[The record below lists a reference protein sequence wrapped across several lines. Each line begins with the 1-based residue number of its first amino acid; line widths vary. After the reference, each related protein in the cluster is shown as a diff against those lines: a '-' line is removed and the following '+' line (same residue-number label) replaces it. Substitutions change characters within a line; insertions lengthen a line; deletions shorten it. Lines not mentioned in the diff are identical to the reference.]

1 MSIALSNE
9 IYLYASS
16 AGTSNSLDWTI
27 EQARRCL
34 LAEEE
39 VQIVQKKKHALLK
52 NYTVQK
58 AQQKISEFS
67 RRYTSYQF
75 NMQKNIWVFCVISEG
90 SSDLIVQL
98 IDKSFEPPRGSVSS
112 DQPYICIHFTQVED
126 DVKLTYR
133 LRWKKWKWPLI
144 ISGMVL
150 YFAIPLI
157 LLCMSEHT
165 IASYALILF
174 GACIFFTWLIRNI
187 CHDRLTLRVF
197 RELLYKN
204 FDDIQ
209 FYP

>member
-1 MSIALSNE
+1 M
-9 IYLYASS
+9 
-16 AGTSNSLDWTI
+16 
-27 EQARRCL
+27 
-34 LAEEE
+34 
-39 VQIVQKKKHALLK
+39 
-52 NYTVQK
+52 
-58 AQQKISEFS
+58 
-67 RRYTSYQF
+67 
-75 NMQKNIWVFCVISEG
+75 
-90 SSDLIVQL
+90 
-98 IDKSFEPPRGSVSS
+98 
-112 DQPYICIHFTQVED
+112 
-126 DVKLTYR
+126 KLTYL

-157 LLCMSEHT
+157 MLCMSEHT

-174 GACIFFTWLIRNI
+174 GACIFLTWLVQNV